1 MEAQLNKRGASMN
14 SYQPTNYQRNYYTFV
29 NGLDGAKAY
38 PIMPNQSL
46 MLMDSENPVCYM
58 KSADNTGK
66 PTLKCYKLVEIPE
79 KELIK
84 VPVDPNTEA
93 LKNEISS
100 INKRLDDLFSI
111 IKPKEETKEVKL
123 DA

>member
-1 MEAQLNKRGASMN
+1 MN
-14 SYQPTNYQRNYYTFV
+14 SYQRNYYTFV

-84 VPVDPNTEA
+84 VPVDPNMEELKLGLASVNKRIDDLLEA
-93 LKNEISS
+93 LKD
-100 INKRLDDLFSI
+100 K
-111 IKPKEETKEVKL
+111 KENEVKL
-123 DA
+123 NA